1 MSRHRK
7 VKLSR
12 SKAFLIAAA
21 GALSVAAASAT
32 AATWTQEPQEPQEP
46 QGTQGTRG
54 TQRHPTG
61 SAGPAETSGASALEA
76 VGAPRLTLTD
86 QLAIPIDGAADQPS
100 SAILVQRAYQVR
112 LAKTQDAIAR
122 RKAAQRQ
129 AAQQQAAKLAAKEA
143 AAAAAAQTQAAAQPS
158 QAATD
163 PETSVPAAS
172 GSPQQIA
179 QAMLRSFGW
188 SSSQFSCLD
197 PLWAHES
204 GWSVSAY
211 NAGSGAFGIPQALP
225 GSKMASAG
233 PDWQTDAATQIKWGL
248 EYIKGTYGSPCG
260 AWTHEE
266 ATGWY

>member
-1 MSRHRK
+1 LSRYRK

-12 SKAFLIAAA
+12 SKAFVIAAA
-21 GALSVAAASAT
+21 GALSVATAASAT
-32 AATWTQEPQEPQEP
+32 ATTWTQEPQGP
-46 QGTQGTRG
+46 QGTRG
-54 TQRHPTG
+54 TRGIQRHPTG

-86 QLAIPIDGAADQPS
+86 QLAIPIAGVADQPS
-100 SAILVQRAYQVR
+100 SAILMQRAYQVR

-129 AAQQQAAKLAAKEA
+129 AAQQAAELGAKKAAVA
-143 AAAAAAQTQAAAQPS
+143 AAAATQGEVRPS

-179 QAMLRSFGW
+179 EAMLGSFGW

-248 EYIKGTYGSPCG
+248 EYIKGTYGSPCS

-266 ATGWY
+266 ATGSY

>member
-1 MSRHRK
+1 
-7 VKLSR
+7 V
-12 SKAFLIAAA
+12 
-21 GALSVAAASAT
+21 
-32 AATWTQEPQEPQEP
+32 
-46 QGTQGTRG
+46 
-54 TQRHPTG
+54 
-61 SAGPAETSGASALEA
+61 ETSGASALEA

-86 QLAIPIDGAADQPS
+86 QLAIPIDGVADQPS

-112 LAKTQDAIAR
+112 LANTQDAIAR

-129 AAQQQAAKLAAKEA
+129 AAQQQAAELAAKKA
-143 AAAAAAQTQAAAQPS
+143 AAAAAAQTQGAAQPS

-163 PETSVPAAS
+163 PETSAPAAS
-172 GSPQQIA
+172 GSPQQVA
-179 QAMLRSFGW
+179 EAMLRSFGW

-211 NAGSGAFGIPQALP
+211 NAGSGALGIPQALP

-233 PDWQTDAATQIKWGL
+233 PHWQTDAATQIKWGL